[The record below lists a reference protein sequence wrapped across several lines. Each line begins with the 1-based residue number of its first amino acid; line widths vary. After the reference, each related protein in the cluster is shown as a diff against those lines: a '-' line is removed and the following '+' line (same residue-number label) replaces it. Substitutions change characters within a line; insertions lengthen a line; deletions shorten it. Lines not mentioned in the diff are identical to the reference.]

1 LASALDLLFAAQPK
15 TRTLKRKQKEED
27 FVFRQTFRSFNLQ
40 TFQALKA
47 KSNPNQTIKNANS

>member
-1 LASALDLLFAAQPK
+1 LLFAAQPK

-27 FVFRQTFRSFNLQ
+27 FVFHPTFRSFNLQ